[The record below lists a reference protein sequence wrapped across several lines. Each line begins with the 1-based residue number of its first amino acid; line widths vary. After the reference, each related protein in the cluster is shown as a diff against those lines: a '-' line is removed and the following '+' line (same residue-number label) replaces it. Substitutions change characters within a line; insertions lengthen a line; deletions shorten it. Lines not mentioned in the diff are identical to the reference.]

1 MLLFESFNNIE
12 DICKKYDI
20 RNYTIN
26 SDGSIDVDGDFYS
39 SREELTKLP
48 LKFGKV
54 TGNFNCSFNELT
66 SLEGSPNYVGG
77 YFNCRGNQLFTLE
90 GSPNYVGGYFDCGN
104 NNLTSL
110 EGSPKE
116 VGDSFWCY
124 SNKLTTLE
132 GGPKEVGRNFSCSEN
147 PIHSVY
153 KLFPDYKSY
162 LDSLDYGYLRG
173 TNIVKSRFKEALEE
187 IGKKIPKKIEG
198 YNYI

>member
-1 MLLFESFNNIE
+1 MLLFESFKNIE
-12 DICKKYDI
+12 DICKKYGID
-20 RNYTIN
+20 NYTIN
-26 SDGSIDVDGDFYS
+26 PDGSIDVDGNVDLSNKGF
-39 SREELTKLP
+39 TKLP

-90 GSPNYVGGYFDCGN
+90 GSPNYVGDDFDC
-104 NNLTSL
+104 S
-110 EGSPKE
+110 
-116 VGDSFWCY
+116 

-132 GGPKEVGRNFSCSEN
+132 GGPKEVGGGVYCGGN
-147 PIHSVY
+147 PIYSVY
-153 KLFPDYKSY
+153 KLFPNYKSY

-173 TNIVKSRFKEALEE
+173 TNIVKSRFQEALEE
-187 IGKKIPKKIEG
+187 IGKEIPKKIKG